1 MSLCKT
7 IPTSFLTA
15 CLVLVAV
22 VGLLISF
29 APSYAQTV
37 DCRGTITMWG
47 HDRSMSSYM
56 SSHRCDCSNGAN
68 RMPVCTPI
76 GGGGGGG
83 AGGGLHHSKYAMQG
97 MMMQAIM
104 APMLSSLFA
113 PPVSSGPSPE
123 ELRQQEIARQ
133 QAEAARIAAEN
144 AKKAALDAWVKAQS
158 DEALRRQ
165 AEQEGKIKRG
175 EEVHSQMQSF
185 SGGKLEP
192 FSFGSS
198 KLELAP
204 VSSGSFPTTGLNEF
218 DKLMCSAFFSNM
230 AQKATSSVDAR
241 FYADQAQLVM
251 SGQPTYVDCKIPK
264 ASSEKMADRSKA
276 LKKTYETMNLKFKDL
291 EGLQLKL
298 DESKQKVTAAETK
311 KEQAAAALAEVEKRA
326 SSAPPEQ
333 KEEIDDLTA
342 KAMKELTEAEKELGD
357 AKSAEQAT
365 NDKMAKLEGEI
376 MQLRANVEAK

>member
-1 MSLCKT
+1 
-7 IPTSFLTA
+7 
-15 CLVLVAV
+15 
-22 VGLLISF
+22 
-29 APSYAQTV
+29 
-37 DCRGTITMWG
+37 
-47 HDRSMSSYM
+47 
-56 SSHRCDCSNGAN
+56 
-68 RMPVCTPI
+68 
-76 GGGGGGG
+76 
-83 AGGGLHHSKYAMQG
+83 

-113 PPVSSGPSPE
+113 PPAPPSGPSPE
-123 ELRQQEIARQ
+123 ELKRQEIARQ

-158 DEALRRQ
+158 DDALRRQ

-175 EEVHSQMQSF
+175 QEVHSQMQAL

-192 FSFGSS
+192 FSFGSP

-204 VSSGSFPTTGLNEF
+204 VSSGSFPTAGLNEF

-251 SGQPTYVDCKIPK
+251 SGHPTYVDCKIPK

-291 EGLQLKL
+291 EGLQLRL
-298 DESKQKVTAAETK
+298 DEVKQKVAAAETR
-311 KEQAAAALAEVEKRA
+311 KEQAAASLAEVEKRA
-326 SSAPPEQ
+326 ASAPSEQ

-342 KAMKELTEAEKELGD
+342 KAMKELAEAEKELGD
-357 AKSAEQAT
+357 AKNAEQVT
-365 NDKMAKLEGEI
+365 NNKMAKLEGEI